1 MRKKMGKEE
10 LLATT
15 YTIRDELKKNELVQ
29 KSKALEKEI
38 MADPEIIPFIIAFK
52 NAEER
57 YNDAVRLKL
66 ANQATYSNEVSV
78 AKTKLYNL
86 PKVKEYFKSVNA
98 TEEYLGEIAN
108 KLFEG
113 IIYDIGLKQRMVKR

>member
-1 MRKKMGKEE
+1 MGKEE

-98 TEEYLGEIAN
+98 TEEYLGEIAK

>member
-1 MRKKMGKEE
+1 MGKEE